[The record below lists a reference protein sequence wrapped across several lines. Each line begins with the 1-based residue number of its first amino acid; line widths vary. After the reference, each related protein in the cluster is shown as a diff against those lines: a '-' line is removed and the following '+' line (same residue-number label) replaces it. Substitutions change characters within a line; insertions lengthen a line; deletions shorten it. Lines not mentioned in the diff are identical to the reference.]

1 MLGTRVPFD
10 TPRCAGSRSAPD
22 AVRRLVIKRTALAR
36 RVADL
41 RGWHPMRRRPG
52 SCDLAVSY
60 PVSPAASSAGVAV
73 LPPLMSPADAD
84 SSKNPAWFV
93 VFVTVAVIGTPEP
106 EPKPEGPHR
115 PRTAMSCLLRTEWHR
130 T

>member
-1 MLGTRVPFD
+1 MTLTVPL
-10 TPRCAGSRSAPD
+10 T
-22 AVRRLVIKRTALAR
+22 AVPAAAVGDN
-36 RVADL
+36 V
-41 RGWHPMRRRPG
+41 
-52 SCDLAVSY
+52 AVSC
-60 PVSPAASSAGVAV
+60 PVSPATSSAGVAA

-93 VFVTVAVIGTPEP
+93 VFVTVTVIGTPEP

-115 PRTAMSCLLRTEWHR
+115 PRTAMSCLLRTKWHR